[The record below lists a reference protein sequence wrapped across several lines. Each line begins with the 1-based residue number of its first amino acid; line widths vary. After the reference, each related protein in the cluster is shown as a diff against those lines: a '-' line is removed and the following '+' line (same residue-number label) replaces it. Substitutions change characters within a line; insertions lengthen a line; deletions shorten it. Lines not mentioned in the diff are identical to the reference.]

1 MPEGE
6 FETTDLKEKLD
17 EATEQVVAIAE
28 HRSHWMLSLSLS
40 TALIAVLAAIAA
52 LESGAY
58 SNEALMQKNEA
69 VLAQAKASDQWA
81 YYQAKGVKAVVYAG
95 QGATEKSAKETK
107 DQEEISRNARE
118 FEDDVKKA
126 SLQSEKSLAHHHRF
140 AYAVTLFQISI
151 ALSAVAALSRQKLVW
166 VIGLAISVV
175 ALLFFL
181 SGFWL
186 FA

>member
-1 MPEGE
+1 M
-6 FETTDLKEKLD
+6 ETMLHQENVFLNVLIIEDS
-17 EATEQVVAIAE
+17 AE
-28 HRSHWMLSLSLS
+28 DVELIVLELRRAGYSPRWRRVDSASQLSSALNDGTWHVILCDYTMSNF
-40 TALIAVLAAIAA
+40 TA
-52 LESGAY
+52 G
-58 SNEALMQKNEA
+58 EALRI
-69 VLAQAKASDQWA
+69 V
-81 YYQAKGVKAVVYAG
+81 QAKGVKAVVYAG